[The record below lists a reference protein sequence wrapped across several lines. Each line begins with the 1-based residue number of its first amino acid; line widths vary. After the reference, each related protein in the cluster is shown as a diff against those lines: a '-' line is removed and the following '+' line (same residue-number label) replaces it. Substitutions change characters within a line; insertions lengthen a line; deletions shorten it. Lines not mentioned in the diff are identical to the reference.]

1 VVLYTVA
8 NETRYR
14 PEAMSSRVAQLAI
27 VDTLVSCCALAD
39 PEKSVANLQRSA
51 QVIAEKRY

>member
-1 VVLYTVA
+1 
-8 NETRYR
+8 
-14 PEAMSSRVAQLAI
+14 MSSRVAQLAI

-39 PEKSVANLQRSA
+39 PQRSVTNLRHSA

>member
-1 VVLYTVA
+1 
-8 NETRYR
+8 
-14 PEAMSSRVAQLAI
+14 MSSRVAQLAI

-39 PEKSVANLQRSA
+39 PDKSVANLQRSA